1 MNYIVGLDFGTHQ
14 TKICIEDT
22 TNVQPIYEFLEFTNS
37 LNNTQ
42 SVILPSIVQ
51 VNKDGRLSYG
61 FVDST
66 KAMYFIDNSTKP
78 TKAENR
84 YPLMGGLLPE
94 PKYIQKPKEPQREKQ
109 VGYLAIL
116 ASLLPESREHA
127 AWRGRCQLIE
137 QENQKLK
144 HAWEHANSEI
154 DRRNKERHASWE
166 LKQQEIDELYDLQLS
181 EWEKSQQKKR
191 PYRYRYFK
199 QATFV
204 SKQIWSHADVSPEII
219 SIWYLTYVRFLLD
232 QRLGKDSYLVRMGV
246 PCAAMDLDAF
256 TNRAY
261 SLWYA
266 AGELQELYVSLE
278 DFLNASYEDLK
289 LHTKYKNISYDE
301 TSNFDT
307 RTEAQ
312 AGLFPVISNGKIQ
325 TPVNLLMDI
334 GGGTTDIGV
343 FHNLNGELKI
353 LETISIPK
361 GLNFIFEEYQ
371 KKHQSL
377 TLEDIQDK
385 FSHGT
390 LVRADIESSISTFI
404 GEVQTAADKL
414 ASYLILLMRNNQN
427 LEAGRITDALAKDY
441 LVYCGGGSL
450 YEKIRN
456 VKVSC
461 MDFRNTRYR
470 VTLFTEKRVVDKSL
484 IGIRNIRN
492 KSIPKELFTILATS
506 YGLSLADNW
515 QIEEASNIQNTLG
528 IYVPKEERT
537 NVPERNDDD

>member
-22 TNVQPIYEFLEFTNS
+22 TNVQPMYEFLEFTDS
-37 LNNTQ
+37 INNTQ

-51 VNKDGRLSYG
+51 INKDGSVSYG
-61 FVDST
+61 FVEAS
-66 KAMYFIDNSTKP
+66 KAMHFVDESTKP
-78 TKAENR
+78 TKQDIPFPVMEEL
-84 YPLMGGLLPE
+84 PPE
-94 PKYIQKPKEPQREKQ
+94 PKYTPKPKEPQREKQ

-116 ASLLPESREHA
+116 ASLLKEPKEHV
-127 AWRGRCQLIE
+127 AWRARCQVIE
-137 QENQKLK
+137 QENIKLK
-144 HAWEHANSEI
+144 QEWEEANNDI
-154 DRRNKERHASWE
+154 ARRNNDRQISWE
-166 LKQQEIDELYDLQLS
+166 LKQKEVDESYDIQLK
-181 EWEKSQQKKR
+181 EWEKSQLRNR
-191 PYRYRYFK
+191 PFRYRYFK

-204 SKQIWSHADVSPEII
+204 SKQIWSHEDISPEIV
-219 SIWYLTYVRFLLD
+219 SIWYLTYIRFLLD
-232 QRLGKDSYLVRMGV
+232 QRLGEGSYNVRMGV
-246 PCAAMDLDAF
+246 PCAAMDIDEF

-266 AGELQELYVSLE
+266 AGELQNKYVSLDE
-278 DFLNASYEDLK
+278 FLAASYEDLR
-289 LHTKYKNISYDE
+289 LHTKYINISYDE

-312 AGLFPVISNGKIQ
+312 AGLFPVIANGRIK

-361 GLNFIFEEYQ
+361 GLNFIFEDYQ

-377 TLEDIQDK
+377 TLEEIQDK
-385 FSHGT
+385 FSSGG
-390 LVRADIESSISTFI
+390 LIKRDIESSISTFI
-404 GEVQTAADKL
+404 NEVQTAADKL
-414 ASYLILLMRNNQN
+414 SSYLIQLMRNNQN
-427 LEAGRITDALAKDY
+427 LQAGRITDALSKDY

-456 VKVSC
+456 IKVTS
-461 MDFRNTRYR
+461 MDFRNTQSR
-470 VTLFTEKRVVDKSL
+470 VALFTEKRVVDKSL
-484 IGIRNIRN
+484 IGIKNIRN
-492 KSIPKELFTILATS
+492 KSISSELFTILATS

-515 QIEEASNIQNTLG
+515 QIEAASNIQNTLG
-528 IYVPKEERT
+528 IYVPREERT